1 MSVIIDFERLPYRGA
16 LNFLAAAAVVV
27 AAVMT
32 AIQAIATAVAEQ
44 NQQNDDPADVA
55 ATETVI
61 AHKST
66 SRNFN
71 GAAMPLI
78 PRYSVAT
85 IL

>member
-1 MSVIIDFERLPYRGA
+1 
-16 LNFLAAAAVVV
+16 
-27 AAVMT
+27 MT